1 MNDVFKHTQCIV
13 SASSVAL
20 LSQELKKEDS
30 QDQWRSKILNLDYN
44 KPGKRLRKRWFF
56 HAGYSG
62 TYLYTKYLF
71 PC

>member
-30 QDQWRSKILNLDYN
+30 QDQ
-44 KPGKRLRKRWFF
+44 
-56 HAGYSG
+56 
-62 TYLYTKYLF
+62 
-71 PC
+71 